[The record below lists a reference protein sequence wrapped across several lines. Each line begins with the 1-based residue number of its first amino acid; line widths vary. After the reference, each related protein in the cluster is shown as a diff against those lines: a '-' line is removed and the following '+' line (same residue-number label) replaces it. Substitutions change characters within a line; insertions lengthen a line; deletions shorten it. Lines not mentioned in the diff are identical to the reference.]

1 LNTVM
6 NGPNIPCPMGRA
18 RDKPV
23 ERAPG
28 PSRASCYDGAP
39 SRPNRKEGLFFMAHP
54 LIPAPT
60 QGSQRETL
68 DDLSLAVQYNRWIY
82 RIIRPFLGL
91 RILEIGCGTGNI
103 THYLTDHGHV
113 CAADVNDHYLE
124 EARKNLRGARNV
136 QYRHINLEKNLR
148 SLKSFLPDT
157 IVCVNVL
164 EHVENDRQ
172 TLQECLRLLPGGGHL
187 LVFVPALQSI
197 YGTMDE
203 SYGHFRRYSKGELNA
218 KTQEAGFKN
227 VECRYMNLPGIP
239 GWWLNG
245 KVLRRKIIPKGQ
257 MLLYDKLVPLIQ
269 KAETILPPPI
279 GMSIFSASYKPA
291 VPRR

>member
-1 LNTVM
+1 MAPPSL
-6 NGPNIPCPMGRA
+6 PS
-18 RDKPV
+18 PV
-23 ERAPG
+23 TAEE
-28 PSRASCYDGAP
+28 
-39 SRPNRKEGLFFMAHP
+39 N
-54 LIPAPT
+54 
-60 QGSQRETL
+60 QRETL
-68 DDLSLAVQYNRWIY
+68 DDLALAVQYNRWIY
-82 RIIRPFLGL
+82 RIIQPFLGL

-113 CAADVNDHYLE
+113 CAADVNGHYLE
-124 EARKNLRGARNV
+124 EARKHLRGARNV
-136 QYRHINLEKNLR
+136 LYRRINLERSLQ
-148 SLKSFLPDT
+148 SLKSFRPDT

-164 EHVENDRQ
+164 EHVENDRR

-187 LVFVPALQSI
+187 LVFVPALQSL
-197 YGTMDE
+197 YGSMDRT
-203 SYGHFRRYSKGELNA
+203 YGHFRRYSKSELNS
-218 KTQEAGFKN
+218 KTREAGFKT

-269 KAETILPPPI
+269 MAEGIVHPPV
-279 GMSIFSASYKPA
+279 GMSLFSASYKPA